1 MILSIA
7 IRPKPGASQLSMT
20 RASRQES
27 DTQSEVEIDM
37 PEDPSDFL
45 RVGPLDIEAD
55 HYFKP
60 IRPFLYSLF
69 IRVLRFIGI

>member
-1 MILSIA
+1 MILSMA
-7 IRPKPGASQLSMT
+7 IRSNSEHLNTPVR
-20 RASRQES
+20 RASIQEP
-27 DTQSEVEIDM
+27 DALTEVEVDM
-37 PEDPSDFL
+37 PEDPTDFA

-69 IRVLRFIGI
+69 IRALRFVGI

>member
-7 IRPKPGASQLSMT
+7 IRSDSGHLNTPAM
-20 RASRQES
+20 RASIKEPEAQP
-27 DTQSEVEIDM
+27 EVEID
-37 PEDPSDFL
+37 PPGDIDDFL

-69 IRVLRFIGI
+69 IRALRFIGI